1 MALAKR
7 YEDGF
12 NSLDGI
18 AYRVE
23 IWQEGYTGSVQPVA
37 FSSKPLVL
45 KWSET
50 DKQNSTAMLAKIN
63 ISLVLRIIYLSS
75 NLFKRVSIACG
86 SNPASAAFSQ

>member
-23 IWQEGYTGSVQPVA
+23 IWQEGYTGSVQSVA

-50 DKQNSTAMLAKIN
+50 DKLAPIQ
-63 ISLVLRIIYLSS
+63 SSSATLR
-75 NLFKRVSIACG
+75 LFSDTDRRSVSGRPPPPDRKR
-86 SNPASAAFSQ
+86 